1 MTLKMKL
8 RDMPITAVKPGETA
22 PPVGVSSCDSTNQ
35 RDKQG
40 IEGGEGLTLKKMKI
54 NKMQKSRTEER
65 IRAQCC
71 QKQTKGEWTNS
82 GKKLEGDQE

>member
-40 IEGGEGLTLKKMKI
+40 MEGGEGLTLKKKE
-54 NKMQKSRTEER
+54 NK
-65 IRAQCC
+65 
-71 QKQTKGEWTNS
+71 
-82 GKKLEGDQE
+82 